1 LVTARVMRMAGVM
14 ALMRF
19 HDRLDKYRLFDWAMR
34 APIVCYTLG
43 VLAWDVWMFC
53 HQVAAQPGVF
63 AHPDS
68 GIIVATLA
76 RVCQWMFVGILA
88 ALQVVRLRPVA
99 KSEDILPRLGA
110 LVASCM
116 PPFFLLLHRA
126 PPSFAFNL
134 ASALIGLAAS
144 IMSVV
149 TVSFLGRSLSIM
161 PEARRLV
168 TRGPYA
174 LVRHPLYVCEI
185 LGGVAGVLIYR
196 SAAVLVIFFGMIA
209 LQALRGR
216 WEEQVLQ
223 RAFPDYAPYRA
234 CTPFFVPHHPLRFVA
249 AYLADPIIRRRSVA
263 VVAVAIALDAV
274 ALTVV
279 PRLIG

>member
-1 LVTARVMRMAGVM
+1 MVRVMRMAGVA
-14 ALMRF
+14 ALMQF
-19 HDRLDKYRLFDWAMR
+19 YHRLDRYRSFDWAMR

-43 VLAWDVWMFC
+43 VLGWDVWMF
-53 HQVAAQPGVF
+53 HEQVAAQPAVF
-63 AHPDS
+63 AHPDN
-68 GIIVATLA
+68 GMIVATLA

-88 ALQVVRLRPVA
+88 ALQLTRMRPVA

-110 LVASCM
+110 LVASCIT
-116 PPFFLLLHRA
+116 PFFLLLQRA

-134 ASALIGLAAS
+134 ASVLIGLAAS

-185 LGGVAGVLIYR
+185 LGGVASVLIYR
-196 SAAVLVIFFGMIA
+196 SIAVFAIFFCMVA
-209 LQALRGR
+209 LQMLRGR
-216 WEEQVLQ
+216 WEERVLQ
-223 RAFPDYAPYRA
+223 RAFPDYAAYRA
-234 CTPFFVPHHPLRFVA
+234 RTPFLVPRHPLRFA
-249 AYLADPIIRRRSVA
+249 MSYLADPLLRRRSIA
-263 VVAVAIALDAV
+263 VVVAAVALDAA
-274 ALTVV
+274 ALTLV
-279 PRLIG
+279 PRLFG

>member
-1 LVTARVMRMAGVM
+1 
-14 ALMRF
+14 
-19 HDRLDKYRLFDWAMR
+19 MR
-34 APIVCYTLG
+34 APIVCYNLAVLG
-43 VLAWDVWMFC
+43 WDISMFC
-53 HQVAAQPGVF
+53 QQVAAQPAVF
-63 AHPDS
+63 AHPDN
-68 GIIVATLA
+68 GVIVATLA
-76 RVCQWMFVGILA
+76 RVCQWMFVAVLA

-99 KSEDILPRLGA
+99 KSADILPRIVA
-110 LVASCM
+110 LIASCM

-126 PPSFAFNL
+126 PPSLAFNL
-134 ASALIGLAAS
+134 ASVLIGLVAT

-168 TRGPYA
+168 TCGPYA

-196 SAAVLVIFFGMIA
+196 SITVLVIFFAMIA

-216 WEEQVLQ
+216 WEEQVLA
-223 RAFPDYAPYRA
+223 RAFPEYADYRA
-234 CTPFFVPHHPLRFVA
+234 TTPFFVPRHPAQFLM
-249 AYLADPIIRRRSVA
+249 AYLADPLIQRRSLA
-263 VVAVAIALDAV
+263 VVVAAVVLNAA
-274 ALTVV
+274 ALTVI